1 MKEQQK
7 NILSQNE
14 RTINS
19 RKDIVMENKVD
30 LHVHTTKS
38 DGTRTPKQVLM
49 EAEQLG
55 LHIIAITDHE
65 SVQAYPEIKE
75 NRHLFSGIIVPG
87 IELKTICQNRE
98 IVLLGYGISIDEM
111 EKNLPSIY
119 KTKEDINRGYVKAI
133 VRVLRKNGII
143 LPDDVEE
150 RYGEKDITG
159 TQPAWFIRK
168 VMAEESK
175 ENQEYNMKVL
185 YSEDIIEHGEKDGFY
200 RHWLSNPESKFYVE
214 YNVYPDYKQAINLIQ
229 KSGGKVFIPHIY
241 QYRESSEDIL
251 EELLETGDIDGIECY
266 YPTFTPEQTEHLLE
280 ICNKYNLFVSGG
292 SDYHGTNKIH
302 QLGTGIDNN
311 LFVPEEKVVT
321 WTDTLSFK

>member
-30 LHVHTTKS
+30 LHIHTTKS

-55 LHIIAITDHE
+55 LHRIAITDHE

-98 IVLLGYGISIDEM
+98 IELLGYGISIDEM

-143 LPDDVEE
+143 LPDDIEE
-150 RYGEKDITG
+150 LYSKEDVTG
-159 TQPAWFIRK
+159 TQPAWFIREK
-168 VMAEESK
+168 IN
-175 ENQEYNMKVL
+175 ENKEYNMKVL
-185 YSEDIIEHGEKDGFY
+185 HSEDIIEHGKDDGFY
-200 RHWLSNPESKFYVE
+200 RDWLSNPKSKFYVE
-214 YNVYPDYKQAINLIQ
+214 YDVYPDYKQSIKLIQ

-241 QYRESSEDIL
+241 QYKEASEDIL
-251 EELLETGDIDGIECY
+251 EELLKTGDIDGIECY
-266 YPTFTPEQTEHLLE
+266 YPTFAPEQTEHLLE

-292 SDYHGTNKIH
+292 SDYHGTNKKNK
-302 QLGTGIDNN
+302 LGTGIDNN

-321 WTDTLSFK
+321 WTDALSLKK